1 MKNKL
6 WWAVFAV
13 GATLTLSNAISAPQW
28 QAKPVQCAKPEEVI
42 QTYVIPE
49 DLKAE
54 FLAVGQVRTQDQINI
69 PQAVV
74 FWVNKETG
82 HWMFMEGDKSWVCVI
97 GMGTQRETDLDTE
110 QLKSMFTGKYG
121 T

>member
-97 GMGTQRETDLDTE
+97 GLGTQWETDLDTE